1 MRNLLYELSKGP
13 RIIFWLVFFFLAF
26 LSAIIPFF
34 GPGFLGFLI
43 FRMAKTGQV
52 KRVSNIFVPTIL
64 GILVYPFF
72 LHLATW
78 EIENIIVVS
87 GFNVIYFFAGFI
99 LAKIS
104 S

>member
-1 MRNLLYELSKGP
+1 
-13 RIIFWLVFFFLAF
+13 
-26 LSAIIPFF
+26 
-34 GPGFLGFLI
+34 
-43 FRMAKTGQV
+43 MAKTGQV